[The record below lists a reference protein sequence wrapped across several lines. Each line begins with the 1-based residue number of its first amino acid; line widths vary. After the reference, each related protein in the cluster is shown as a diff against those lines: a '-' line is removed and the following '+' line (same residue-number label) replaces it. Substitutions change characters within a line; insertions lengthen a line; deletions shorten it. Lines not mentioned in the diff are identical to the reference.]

1 MIENP
6 YPTLPTI
13 HADMLFL
20 HAPAVFDFRDRTDIY
35 FPYLSTS
42 GDVPITPLYE
52 YFPLGFK
59 SLKRFLA
66 GRGHKIE
73 LLNLSSL
80 LLKYPNLDVTALFRA
95 LDIRL
100 LGIDLHWMVHV
111 QGSLAIAELFKQ
123 VRPHVPIVFGGISAT
138 YYAHELIHYPFVD
151 MVMRG
156 YDTHEPMS
164 QLLAALGDERQLP
177 KVPNL
182 WWKNGA
188 GELIDN
194 GQSHIATSL
203 PCGIDWSTLP
213 TPPADGR
220 SFPIQEVI
228 ATQSAGCAYNCGWC
242 GGSRDAYL
250 RINQLDSSRKS
261 TIHKPLPETEY
272 EFRRIDLIPD
282 KENFHFYTVNSY
294 SETHSRFDYLL
305 DRVGEANFKSVSYE
319 QFKLTPD
326 DVLRK
331 MAAANPRTS
340 ITLSPESHDLRVA
353 KLAGRGVYTPAEME
367 AWIARALDYG
377 IYQIDIWYFVGMPEQ
392 DAASVKATLDYCD
405 HLLKKFEGARVYPY
419 ICPMIP
425 FLDPGSTFFEQPE
438 AHGYRLFHRSV
449 EQHRQAM
456 QRASIINRVNYET
469 NWLSRADL
477 VHVGLWAVQRLT
489 ELKTTYGI
497 YPRGIGRRVCQR
509 IDDALAFIDVVHEI
523 DCLPDPQTRR
533 RELAQIGDEILR
545 RNRQLFRPAVA
556 NQAFPLQR
564 QIGGRWFDE
573 LLWDEATLAQFNR
586 QQVVE

>member
-1 MIENP
+1 MIENTNP
-6 YPTLPTI
+6 SLPTI

-59 SLKRFLA
+59 SLKRYLTE
-66 GRGHKIE
+66 RGHTIE

-80 LLKYPNLDVTALFRA
+80 LLKYSKIDVRSLFRA

-123 VRPHVPIVFGGISAT
+123 VQPHTPVIFGGISST
-138 YYAHELIHYPFVD
+138 YYAHELIQYPFVD

-156 YDTHEPMS
+156 YDTHQPMN
-164 QLLAALGDERQLP
+164 QLLAALDDERQLA

-182 WWKNGA
+182 LWKNRA
-188 GELIDN
+188 GEVVDN
-194 GQSHIATSL
+194 GLLHVATAL
-203 PCGIDWSTLP
+203 PCGIDWSTIP
-213 TPPADGR
+213 IPPKDGR

-228 ATQSAGCAYNCGWC
+228 ATQNAGCPYNCGWC

-250 RINQLDSSRKS
+250 RINQLESSSKS
-261 TIHKPLPETEY
+261 TIHKPLSETDY
-272 EFRRIDLIPD
+272 EFQQIGRIPD
-282 KENFHFYTVNSY
+282 KKNLHFYTVNSY
-294 SETHSRFDYLL
+294 SETHSRFDYFL
-305 DRVGEANFKSVSYE
+305 DLVGEANFKSVSYE

-331 MAAANPRTS
+331 MAATNPRTS
-340 ITLSPESHDLRVA
+340 ITLSPESHDVRVA
-353 KLAGRGVYTPAEME
+353 KLAGRGAYTPAEME
-367 AWIARALDYG
+367 AWIAKALDIG
-377 IYQIDIWYFVGMPEQ
+377 IYQIDIWYFVGMPDQ
-392 DAASVKATLDYCD
+392 DEASVRDTLAYCD
-405 HLLKKFEGARVYPY
+405 RLLKKFEGQRVYPY

-425 FLDPGSTFFEQPE
+425 FLDPGSTFFEQPA
-438 AHGYRLFHRSV
+438 AHGYRLFHRSL
-449 EQHRQAM
+449 EEHRRGM

-489 ELKTTYGI
+489 ELKIKYGI
-497 YPRGIGRRVCQR
+497 YPRGMGSRVCQR
-509 IDDALAFIDVVHEI
+509 IEDALTFIDVVHEI
-523 DCLPDPQTRR
+523 DCLPDPQVRR
-533 RELAQIGDEILR
+533 RELASIGDEILQ
-545 RNRQLFRPAVA
+545 RNQQLFRPEVA
-556 NQAFPLQR
+556 NQAFPLR
-564 QIGGRWFDE
+564 REIGGRWFDE
-573 LLWDEATLAQFNR
+573 LVWDEETLEQFNR
-586 QQVVE
+586 EAVPS